1 MNRQNSNIL
10 AIILAAGKG
19 TRMKRK
25 MPKPLVNVNGKPIIS
40 WIIDSFIRWG
50 IDIALVINPEHEILF
65 QPYKKYVKIIHQKDQ
80 LGTAHAV
87 IQAYDTIEGYDN
99 SFVFVGDSPFVGYK
113 LIRRM
118 LDEHSQKGSDLTI
131 LSSVFEERSF
141 PYARIVRDDKDNIN
155 KVVEEVDASD
165 KEFLI
170 NELFCSHYL
179 FKSEILREYLPLI
192 KKNINT
198 REINLTEII
207 NKLILND
214 KIINVISVDD
224 WNRLVG
230 LNTFEDIKWAESQ
243 KIK

>member
-1 MNRQNSNIL
+1 MWQILPIQIRSALSFPNSSMDFCASL
-10 AIILAAGKG
+10 VTFVLKAAA
-19 TRMKRK
+19 
-25 MPKPLVNVNGKPIIS
+25 MPRS
-40 WIIDSFIRWG
+40 
-50 IDIALVINPEHEILF
+50 
-65 QPYKKYVKIIHQKDQ
+65 
-80 LGTAHAV
+80 AV
-87 IQAYDTIEGYDN
+87 I
-99 SFVFVGDSPFVGYK
+99 
-113 LIRRM
+113 
-118 LDEHSQKGSDLTI
+118 
-131 LSSVFEERSF
+131 SVFEERSF

>member
-1 MNRQNSNIL
+1 MNHQNSNIL

-25 MPKPLVNVNGKPIIS
+25 IPKPLVNVNGKPIIS
-40 WIIDSFIRWG
+40 WIIDSFTRWG

-113 LIRRM
+113 LVRRM
-118 LDEHSQKGSDLTI
+118 LDEHTQKGSDLTI

-141 PYARIVRDDKDNIN
+141 PYARIVRDEKENII
-155 KVVEEVDASD
+155 KQSD
-165 KEFLI
+165 LPGLLKEMT
-170 NELFCSHYL
+170 EG
-179 FKSEILREYLPLI
+179 
-192 KKNINT
+192 KK
-198 REINLTEII
+198 
-207 NKLILND
+207 
-214 KIINVISVDD
+214 
-224 WNRLVG
+224 
-230 LNTFEDIKWAESQ
+230 
-243 KIK
+243 